1 MNLYAWV
8 LLGAFA
14 VAALADW
21 AAVARRRPDLE
32 SVAKPAVLVILVLL
46 AWLLRADSVDYGAQL
61 LVGLVLCLVGDV
73 VLLGRSDRAFLGGL
87 IAFLA
92 AHVAYIAAFR
102 RIPGEAPIWWGVLT
116 VAIVVAAVIVTAI
129 LPILRASGRDGIP
142 LLVYALVVGG
152 MAALAWATGLVV
164 VGIGAT
170 LFLASDALI
179 AFDRFVRPVAWGQLV
194 VHITYHLGQLLIV
207 LGMLRG

>member
-1 MNLYAWV
+1 MNIYAWV
-8 LLGAFA
+8 LLCAFA

-32 SVAKPAVLVILVLL
+32 SVAKPAVLVILILL
-46 AWLLRADSVDYGAQL
+46 AWLLRADSVDYGNQL
-61 LVGLVLCLVGDV
+61 LIGLVLCLIGDV
-73 VLLGRSDRAFLGGL
+73 LLLGRSDRHFLAGL
-87 IAFLA
+87 IAFLL

-102 RIPGEAPIWWGVLT
+102 RIPGEGPIWWGVIAVAVLGVVVILT
-116 VAIVVAAVIVTAI
+116 KV
-129 LPILRASGRDGIP
+129 LPIVRASGRDGIP
-142 LLVYALVVGG
+142 LVVYALVVGG
-152 MAALAWATGLVV
+152 MAALAWATGLPV

-179 AFDRFVRPVAWGQLV
+179 AYDRFVRPLAWGQVV

-207 LGMLRG
+207 LGMLRT

>member
-1 MNLYAWV
+1 MNIYAWV

-21 AAVARRRPDLE
+21 ASVARRRPDLE
-32 SVAKPAVLVILVLL
+32 SVAKPAVLVVLVLL
-46 AWLLRADSVDYGAQL
+46 AWLLRADSVDYGTQL

-87 IAFLA
+87 IAFLL

-102 RIPGEAPIWWGVLT
+102 RVPGEAPIWWGV
-116 VAIVVAAVIVTAI
+116 VAIAVVVVAVIVTQI
-129 LPILRASGRDGIP
+129 LPIVRVSGRDGIP

-207 LGMLRG
+207 LGMLRS

>member
-1 MNLYAWV
+1 MNIYAWV

-21 AAVARRRPDLE
+21 ASVARRRPDLE
-32 SVAKPAVLVILVLL
+32 SVAKPAVLVVLVLL
-46 AWLLRADSVDYGAQL
+46 AWLLRADSVDYGTQL

-87 IAFLA
+87 IAFLL

-102 RIPGEAPIWWGVLT
+102 RIPGEAPIWWGV
-116 VAIVVAAVIVTAI
+116 VAIAVVVVAVIVTQI
-129 LPILRASGRDGIP
+129 LPIVRVSGRDGIP

-152 MAALAWATGLVV
+152 MAALAWAIGLVV

-207 LGMLRG
+207 LGMLRS

>member
-152 MAALAWATGLVV
+152 MAAFAWATGLVV

>member
-46 AWLLRADSVDYGAQL
+46 AWLLRADSVDYVAQL

-207 LGMLRG
+207 PGRCLG

>member
-1 MNLYAWV
+1 MNIYAWV

-21 AAVARRRPDLE
+21 ASVARRRPDLE
-32 SVAKPAVLVILVLL
+32 SVAKPAVLVVLVLL
-46 AWLLRADSVDYGAQL
+46 AWLLRADSVDYGTQL

-87 IAFLA
+87 IAFLL

-102 RIPGEAPIWWGVLT
+102 RIPGEAPIWWGV
-116 VAIVVAAVIVTAI
+116 VAIAVVVVAVIVTQI
-129 LPILRASGRDGIP
+129 LPIVRVSGRDGIP

-207 LGMLRG
+207 LGMLRS

>member
-1 MNLYAWV
+1 M
-8 LLGAFA
+8 
-14 VAALADW
+14 
-21 AAVARRRPDLE
+21 
-32 SVAKPAVLVILVLL
+32 
-46 AWLLRADSVDYGAQL
+46 
-61 LVGLVLCLVGDV
+61 
-73 VLLGRSDRAFLGGL
+73 
-87 IAFLA
+87 
-92 AHVAYIAAFR
+92 
-102 RIPGEAPIWWGVLT
+102 
-116 VAIVVAAVIVTAI
+116 VAIAVVVVAVIVTQI
-129 LPILRASGRDGIP
+129 LPIVRVSGRDGIP

-207 LGMLRG
+207 LGMLRS

>member
-164 VGIGAT
+164 VGFGAT